1 MSFFIVIYRFLAA
14 CNKAE
19 KIQTEF
25 QQRNTTVMQ
34 FQKTISQKE
43 SENVELK
50 NAIKMEIE
58 KNEKLMKRYETLVI
72 GEQTP
77 FK

>member
-1 MSFFIVIYRFLAA
+1 
-14 CNKAE
+14 
-19 KIQTEF
+19 
-25 QQRNTTVMQ
+25 MQ